1 MNIEKDMEAIRQL
14 KERAEENLDLMAMMS
29 LMTHQQ
35 ETFPQTCED
44 ILIMG
49 GKRIL
54 NPAVLFAEHR
64 EVHPELRPQGLQVF
78 CDGICHRIRDLPF
91 LLNEKF

>member
-35 ETFPQTCED
+35 ETFPQTQQFQNQ
-44 ILIMG
+44 MQTPG
-49 GKRIL
+49 AFK
-54 NPAVLFAEHR
+54 
-64 EVHPELRPQGLQVF
+64 
-78 CDGICHRIRDLPF
+78 LPPPSKDKQSH
-91 LLNEKF
+91 EEIK